1 MSRIKDRNTCNAKH
15 IPNISLVTELEARL
29 QKTCFLEAYFT
40 VTSGKRSEC
49 TLPLFNVLIKR
60 SWRGRRI
67 LLLGFN
73 IQIHPR
79 IISILLAHHCVIWQV
94 TVGGQFFFFLN
105 RLQLIFFP
113 FHCTEQHNLLFT
125 VHYSLKLCAYLK
137 SKCTS
142 VLCW

>member
-1 MSRIKDRNTCNAKH
+1 MLNSSTKQSHVSRIKDRNTCNAKH

-60 SWRGRRI
+60 RWRGRRI

-94 TVGGQFFFFLN
+94 TVGGQFFFKQVTTN
-105 RLQLIFFP
+105 IFSLSLYRATQSFVYSA
-113 FHCTEQHNLLFT
+113 LLT
-125 VHYSLKLCAYLK
+125 KTLCIFK
-137 SKCTS
+137 
-142 VLCW
+142 V